1 MKLLFGEAINGRV
14 RCRFRETGE
23 RWEYPI
29 FRRGIEIEGREGGGK
44 FGIREIWGRK
54 RLVADGIDI

>member
-1 MKLLFGEAINGRV
+1 MKLLFGEAINGRE

-29 FRRGIEIEGREGGGK
+29 FRRGIEIEGREGGEEGNLEFEK
-44 FGIREIWGRK
+44 FGEGSVW
-54 RLVADGIDI
+54 

>member
-1 MKLLFGEAINGRV
+1 MAAYAAVFAR
-14 RCRFRETGE
+14 REGG

-29 FRRGIEIEGREGGGK
+29 FRRGIEIERREGGRK